1 MDKRVRELWT
11 VKKKQYRR
19 EIVHSTTRI
28 KLPFLELDE
37 FQEVVS
43 ALGFSAVSN
52 MSAEEIER
60 QWYRLAAKEIERTKR
75 NEQSI

>member
-43 ALGFSAVSN
+43 ALGFSAVAN
-52 MSAEEIER
+52 MTPEEIEKA
-60 QWYRLAAKEIERTKR
+60 WYRLAAREIERMKQ
-75 NEQSI
+75 NE